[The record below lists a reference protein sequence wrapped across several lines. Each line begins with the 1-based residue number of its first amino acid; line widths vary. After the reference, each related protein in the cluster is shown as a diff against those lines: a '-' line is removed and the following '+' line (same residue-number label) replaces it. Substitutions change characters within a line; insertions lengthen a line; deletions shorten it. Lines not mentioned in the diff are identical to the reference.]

1 MKNTEIK
8 ALRERLHLT
17 QKALAQAVGVEPNT
31 VARWERGEV
40 KISPAMIDRVKKIA
54 EDLPSSGD
62 TIKRTSSLILDSHHR
77 AILKRLN
84 ERLDPEIFE
93 ACATDLLQK
102 NMLPGLVPVRG
113 GSDDGFDG
121 AIINDASGEPF
132 PLIVTTSQ
140 ELVQNFSKNLDRAR
154 DKNWNPRRALFA
166 TSRHITPATRKKLYE
181 AARQRNVTLVQTC
194 DQDWFALQ
202 LYREPAWCRRLLGV
216 TGKPHALSVFPL
228 TKRPI
233 FDTEVLG
240 REYDMQWL
248 LDDGLGDCVLSG
260 EPGSGKTFLL
270 RSLALQ
276 GKARFMVELDREQIA
291 NDLRNLNPPAVIV
304 DDAHVRCEWIENLMQ
319 IRREVWPEFRI
330 IAACWPGKISDVCTT
345 LQVGNESLH
354 RLDQIDA
361 DTMIKIIKATGIL
374 EPVELLRIIRKQ
386 ADGRP
391 GLAVTLAHLCLI
403 GDLQRVVHGESLV
416 DQIASGLDKVLEED
430 PMMLLAPFALG
441 GNAGVNPND
450 VAECSGKPIADVA
463 SALAELAASGIIAE
477 RPEDPSSQ
485 SDCPLSVEPPE
496 MRGPLVRRGFYRE
509 AGSLPL
515 KKFLQIV
522 RDPRD
527 SLETLIDARSG
538 GALIPD
544 IERLLERFGTSH
556 LWEKYAFQGQSEVN
570 YILDQHPELLVEVCQ
585 PALMHTPDRAIP
597 SLLEEAEARQGQ
609 ENFYWGRDENPILG
623 KIKLW
628 IEQDFPNMERSL
640 QRRITLL
647 QHTQK
652 WWGKSRNAHV
662 AVSAMCIAL
671 NPAYSVRKLDPGK
684 GLQMMLIDKVLP
696 PKIIN
701 KLAASWPLSA
711 DVIRQSEDIPWDE
724 LFRLI
729 RSISDPRWTANSDLK
744 VATDRFARRV
754 VNDLADISRKLP
766 GVQRKLKE
774 LANLI
779 DIELP
784 VNHDPI
790 FECLYPER
798 DHFENINSEQISCND
813 ALNNLAEHWKSLSA
827 GKIAGLMADVEAKAR
842 AAEINYPRE
851 SPKLCEILAE
861 RCSNPIAIAKAFME
875 HKLPSDLVEPFVK
888 NTVSK
893 ELSSWSIVNDC
904 LGDKL
909 YVSVGISVAI
919 THPHTP
925 PEILATSISE
935 ARGMEQLI
943 ETCCLRKEV
952 PENTLFEMFSAEHAH
967 VAVAAATGHWMS
979 SEKCVNG
986 PLKEMWSNAI
996 LRSADAQIRFSQHD
1010 DYWIGEI
1017 LKQESE
1023 LAVAWMIRLVQNE
1036 EPFYGCDREEVAKK
1050 VAETLDEE
1058 QRQSVL
1064 KVISGDM
1071 ASHSIQ
1077 EILGAL
1083 IGNSMDLYRELLA
1096 STKLADLHLVP
1107 LAGKP
1112 DQEWTE
1118 KAVSALDTGYTVDQ
1132 IVEATQSLGWVWMGE
1147 DSDMWAEWRRAFEAL
1162 FDDIDPRI
1170 VSIGKRGT
1178 EIMLKREQEAKKT
1191 GATRSGQWILLTA

>member
-1 MKNTEIK
+1 MRNTEIK

-31 VARWERGEV
+31 VARWERGEA
-40 KISPAMIDRVKKIA
+40 KISPAMADRVKKIA

-77 AILKRLN
+77 AILQRLN

-121 AIINDASGEPF
+121 AIVNDASGEPF

-181 AARQRNVTLVQTC
+181 AARQRNVTLVQAC

-202 LYREPAWCRRLLGV
+202 LYREPAWCKRLLGV

-240 REYDMQWL
+240 REHDMQWL
-248 LDDGLGDCVLSG
+248 LDDNLGDCVLSG

-276 GKARFMVELDREQIA
+276 GKARFMVELDRGQIS

-330 IAACWPGKISDVCTT
+330 IAACWPGKTLDVCTT

-354 RLDQIDA
+354 RLGRIDA

-386 ADGRP
+386 AGGRP
-391 GLAVTLAHLCLI
+391 GLAVTLAHFCLI

-441 GNAGVNPND
+441 GNAGVNPDD
-450 VAECSGKPIADVA
+450 VAECSGKSIADVA

-477 RPEDPSSQ
+477 RPEGSPSQ

-496 MRGPLVRRGFYRE
+496 MRGPLVRRGFYRK

-544 IERLLERFGTSH
+544 IEHLLERFGTSH

-570 YILDQHPELLVEVCQ
+570 YILDQHPELLIEICQ
-585 PALMHTPDRAIP
+585 PALMHAPDRAIP
-597 SLLEEAEARQGQ
+597 RLLEEAKTRQGQ
-609 ENFYWGRDENPILG
+609 ENFYWGRNENPILG

-640 QRRITLL
+640 QRRTALL

-652 WWGKSRNAHV
+652 WWEKSRNAHV
-662 AVSAMCIAL
+662 AISAMCIAL

-684 GLQMMLIDKVLP
+684 GSQMILTDKVLP

-701 KLAASWPLSA
+701 KLAASWPLGIDA
-711 DVIRQSEDIPWDE
+711 IRQSEDVPWDE
-724 LFRLI
+724 LFQLI
-729 RSISDPRWTANSDLK
+729 RSISDPRWATNSDLK
-744 VATDRFARRV
+744 IATDQFARRV

-766 GVQRKLKE
+766 GVQRKLRE
-774 LANLI
+774 LANWI
-779 DIELP
+779 DVELP
-784 VNHDPI
+784 VEHDPI

-798 DHFENINSEQISCND
+798 DHFERISSEQVSCD
-813 ALNNLAEHWKSLSA
+813 DVLNNLAERWKDLPA
-827 GKIAGLMADVEAKAR
+827 GKIANLMADVEAKAR

-851 SPKLCEILAE
+851 SPKFCGILAE
-861 RCSNPIAIAKAFME
+861 RCSSPIAIAKAFME
-875 HKLPSDLVEPFVK
+875 HELSFDLVEPFVNK
-888 NTVSK
+888 AVSS
-893 ELSSWSIVNDC
+893 EPRSWSIVNDC
-904 LGDKL
+904 LDNEL

-919 THPHTP
+919 THLHTP
-925 PEILATSISE
+925 PEILTASIAKAE
-935 ARGMEQLI
+935 GIGQLI
-943 ETCCLRKEV
+943 ETHCLREEV
-952 PENTLFEMFSAEHAH
+952 PESTLFEMFSSEHVP

-979 SEKCVNG
+979 TEKCVDG

-996 LRSADAQIRFSQHD
+996 LRSADAQTEFSQHD
-1010 DYWIGEI
+1010 DYWIGKI
-1017 LKQESE
+1017 LKHESE
-1023 LAVAWMIRLVQNE
+1023 LATAWMARLVQNE
-1036 EPFYGCDREEVAKK
+1036 KPFYGCDREEAAKK
-1050 VAETLDEE
+1050 VAKTLNEE
-1058 QRQSVL
+1058 QRRKVL
-1064 KVISGDM
+1064 RTISTDIE
-1071 ASHSIQ
+1071 SHSIQ

-1083 IGNSMDLYRELLA
+1083 VGNSLDLYRELLA
-1096 STKLADLHLVP
+1096 SKELANLHLAP

-1112 DQEWTE
+1112 DKEWAE
-1118 KAVSALDTGYTVDQ
+1118 KAVLALNEGYTVDQ
-1132 IVEATQSLGWVWMGE
+1132 IVEATQILGWVWAGN
-1147 DSDMWAEWRRAFEAL
+1147 DSDMWAEWRQAFETL
-1162 FDDIDPRI
+1162 LNEIEPRI
-1170 VSIGKRGT
+1170 VSIGKRGAQ
-1178 EIMLKREQEAKKT
+1178 IMLKREQKAKKREQQEAVD
-1191 GATRSGQWILLTA
+1191 GYL

>member
-1 MKNTEIK
+1 MKSTEIK

-17 QKALAQAVGVEPNT
+17 QKALAEAVGVEPNT

-40 KISPAMIDRVKKIA
+40 TISPAMADRLEKVV
-54 EDLPSSGD
+54 EDFPSGD
-62 TIKRTSSLILDSHHR
+62 AIKRTPSLTIDSHHR
-77 AILKRLN
+77 VILKRLD
-84 ERLDPEIFE
+84 EKLDPEAFE
-93 ACATDLLQK
+93 ACAVDLLHD
-102 NMLPGLVPVRG
+102 MWPGLVPVRG
-113 GSDDGFDG
+113 GKDDGFDG
-121 AIINDASGEPF
+121 VVVDESTGGSF
-132 PLIVTTSQ
+132 PLIVTTGQ
-140 ELVQNFSKNLDRAR
+140 ELVRNLSKNLDQAHA
-154 DKNWNPRRALFA
+154 KGWNPRRALFA
-166 TSRHITPATRKKLYE
+166 TSKRVMPTTRKKLHD
-181 AARQRNVTLVQTC
+181 AAQQRGVTLVQIF
-194 DQDWFALQ
+194 DQDWFANR
-202 LYREPAWCRRLLGV
+202 LYRDSRWCKRLLGV
-216 TGKPHALSVFPL
+216 TGTPHALSIFPL

-233 FDTEVLG
+233 FDTKVLG
-240 REYDMQWL
+240 REHDMQWL
-248 LDDGLGDCVLSG
+248 LDNTQGDCVLAG

-276 GKARFMVELDREQIA
+276 DQARFMVELNRKQIA
-291 NDLRNLNPPAVIV
+291 NDLRDLDPPAVIV
-304 DDAHVRCEWIENLMQ
+304 DDAHVHYKWIESLVQ
-319 IRREVWPEFRI
+319 IRHEVRAEFRI
-330 IAACWPGKISDVCTT
+330 IATCWPRKASDVC
-345 LQVGNESLH
+345 SALH
-354 RLDQIDA
+354 IGSENLHQLNRIDA
-361 DTMIKIIKATGIL
+361 DTMIEIIKSTGIVG
-374 EPVELLRIIRKQ
+374 PDELLRIIRKQ
-386 ADGRP
+386 AAGLP

-403 GDLQRVVHGESLV
+403 GNIKSVVHGQGLV
-416 DQIASGLDKVLEED
+416 DQIVPNLDQVLGD
-430 PMMLLAPFALG
+430 NSTLRLAPFALG
-441 GNAGVNPND
+441 GNAGVKPSD
-450 VAECSGKPIADVA
+450 VAESLNESIMNITC
-463 SALAELAASGIIAE
+463 ALEKLAASGVIVE
-477 RPEDPSSQ
+477 RPENSTPESG
-485 SDCPLSVEPPE
+485 CPLSVEPPE
-496 MRGPLVRRGFYRE
+496 IRGALVRCGFYSGV
-509 AGSLPL
+509 GSLPIED
-515 KKFLQIV
+515 FLPIV
-522 RDPRD
+522 CNSKDA
-527 SLETLIDARSG
+527 LETLIDARSG
-538 GALIPD
+538 GAPILD
-544 IERLLERFGTSH
+544 IEHLLEKFGTPR

-570 YILDQHPELLVEVCQ
+570 YVLDRHPELFLEICR
-585 PALMHTPDRAIP
+585 PALLHVPDRAIP
-597 SLLEEAEARQGQ
+597 KLLEEAVGIQDQ
-609 ENFYWGRDENPILG
+609 PSFYWGQNENPILD
-623 KIKLW
+623 KLKPW
-628 IEQDFPNMERSL
+628 IEEDFSNMERSL
-640 QRRITLL
+640 QRRKTLL
-647 QHTQK
+647 QHVQK
-652 WWGKSRNAHV
+652 WWERSRNAHV
-662 AVSAMCIAL
+662 AISAMCIAL
-671 NPAYSVRKLDPGK
+671 NPAYCVHRFDPGS
-684 GLQMMLIDKVLP
+684 GSQMTLTDKVLP

-701 KLAASWPLSA
+701 KLTASWPMTAS
-711 DVIRQSEDIPWDE
+711 VIRQSEDIPWDE
-724 LFRLI
+724 LFQLV
-729 RSISDPRWTANSDLK
+729 RSISNPRWAANDSLK
-744 VATDRFARRV
+744 VATDRFAQHV
-754 VNDLADISRKLP
+754 VSDLADISCRLP

-774 LANLI
+774 LANWTG
-779 DIELP
+779 IELL
-784 VNHDPI
+784 VNQDPI

-798 DHFENINSEQISCND
+798 KHFESLDSNQAVCDD
-813 ALNNLAEHWKSLSA
+813 ALNELAKHWIGLSA
-827 GKIAGLMADVEAKAR
+827 DEVADHVADVEAKAR
-842 AAEINYPRE
+842 AAGISYPRQ
-851 SPKLCEILAE
+851 SPKFCKILSE
-861 RCSNPIAIAKAFME
+861 RHPDPIAIAKAFME

-888 NTVSK
+888 NIVSK

-909 YVSVGISVAI
+909 YVSVGIFVAI

-986 PLKEMWSNAI
+986 PLKEVWSNAI

-1096 STKLADLHLVP
+1096 STKLADLHLIP

-1112 DQEWTE
+1112 DQEWAE
-1118 KAVSALDTGYTVDQ
+1118 KAAAALDTGYTVDQ

-1178 EIMLKREQEAKKT
+1178 EIMLKREQEAKKREQREAVN
-1191 GATRSGQWILLTA
+1191 GYY